1 MNVAFAVADEAL
13 TAAVFAAKDLL
24 FHDDGLDEL
33 SRYVSRT
40 DAMVGDLRA
49 RGLANAET
57 LRGLASH
64 VEKAKQVIEA
74 REFRSARKAAEG
86 IADAVSILRAM
97 GLDAALDIKSRA
109 DQLVADFEAFELR
122 CAASSEAVMEGI
134 ERSTARDDYMIGL
147 IEKILKAVGKDAR
160 KEEIVSLKREMEEM
174 EERKRQAEVLF
185 QTQLVELMS
194 APHSPPNASPG
205 ASARCAIASF
215 TCPLSGE
222 VMEDPVA
229 IMCGHSFE
237 RKAINSRFDGG
248 DKTCPTCDAELSDL
262 GLIPNISL
270 RSSLEEWK
278 QRRLDS
284 KFRNALSALRDPE
297 TLNKALDD
305 MCEFCKVSHYGVSLV
320 EHGIVPK
327 LVALLLRTG
336 DVNTKAALKC
346 LCSLA
351 HGGHDNK
358 VAIAKSNAIRC
369 VVKRFC
375 RGETDAEAV
384 SVLVELSENEEI
396 LEQIGNTKNCIPSLV
411 SLLKN
416 PNPDVSHNARRV
428 LERLS
433 SNTQFV
439 IKMAEAGLFQPFLDR
454 FHDAPSETSA
464 ASMAIALAEMQL
476 TDSGAKH
483 FEDERFIAHLVRTLR
498 ISACLHCLKRLS
510 CSHPGIA
517 RAVMADANAVPT
529 LLALFSKQ
537 DAVDTL
543 VALVE
548 ASQPSDP
555 WFAVLQSEENIHA
568 FLRCD
573 TATPVLL
580 AIARK
585 SEHARQLMWS
595 DQIAMVRLVSSLKA
609 RREALQLIGCIAE
622 GNPVPLPQ
630 SPDKERVIEALVLTF
645 TNSKDAE
652 ERSAAAGIIGGLG
665 TDDTE
670 IDEVLHGSEPFMKAI
685 AEVVRAVTSGS
696 SLLENALK
704 VLVRYTETSMPELHM
719 QLHRHQLHQPL
730 VRVLSEGTA
739 LAKQRTALVLARLS
753 QSTQLAVSE
762 STMIPRMKGRLRL
775 VPPTRIFPSFL
786 WCYSGGGGGAQ
797 CAVHGT
803 ACRTPRNAFCLVK
816 ADAVRPLVRALTE
829 TESGAVEAALCAL
842 ETLMDGADAQR
853 ARAAAEEIADCGGA
867 RAVVEVMEKGTEAA
881 KDKAMD
887 LFQKLY
893 EHSENKEV
901 RSPRARNVI
910 ISLLR
915 ERSLK
920 KKAVL
925 LLGQMEISNNIK
937 DTANDSIRGLA
948 QLWLPMH
955 LQHNGLEMLDEIL
968 SQDKIEDDQD
978 NNGDTGYFCGSP
990 PVRLNNPIVND
1001 VQFDMLTRTRT
1012 SPLRISTGG
1021 KQNASSCRA
1030 SPKAKIEGFIP
1041 GRPDSP
1047 GVVPAIA

>member
-1 MNVAFAVADEAL
+1 MDVAVAVAEEAI
-13 TAAVFAAKDLL
+13 TAATFAAKDLL
-24 FHDDGLDEL
+24 FHEDGLDEL

-40 DAMVGDLRA
+40 DAMVGQLRA

-57 LRGLASH
+57 LRGLASR
-64 VEKAKQVIEA
+64 VEKAKQVVEA
-74 REFRSARKAAEG
+74 REFRSALKAAEG
-86 IADAVSILRAM
+86 IAEAVSILRAT

-109 DQLVADFEAFELR
+109 DRLVADFEAFELR
-122 CAASSEAVMEGI
+122 CAASSEAVVEGI
-134 ERSTARDDYMIGL
+134 VRLTARDDYMIGL
-147 IEKILKAVGKDAR
+147 IEKISKAVGADAR
-160 KEEIVSLKREMEEM
+160 KEEIVSLKREMEEL

-194 APHSPPNASPG
+194 APHSPANASPG

-215 TCPLSGE
+215 TCPLSAE

-237 RKAINSRFDGG
+237 RKAIKNHFDSGN
-248 DKTCPTCDAELSDL
+248 KTCPTCDAELPNL
-262 GLIPNISL
+262 ELIPNISL

-284 KFRNALSALRDPE
+284 KFRNALSVLVSGDPE
-297 TLNKALDD
+297 MINKALDD
-305 MCEFCKVSHYGVSLV
+305 MCEFCEVSHYGASLV
-320 EHGIVPK
+320 EHGLVPK
-327 LVALLLRTG
+327 LVALLLRMG
-336 DVNTKAALKC
+336 DVNAKAALKC

-351 HGGHDNK
+351 HGCHDNSK
-358 VAIAKSNAIRC
+358 VVIAKSGAIRC
-369 VVKRFC
+369 MVKRFC

-384 SVLVELSENEEI
+384 LILVKLSENEEI

-439 IKMAEAGLFQPFLDR
+439 IKMAEAGHFQPFLDR

-529 LLALFSKQ
+529 LLVLVSKQ

-543 VALVE
+543 VALVK

-555 WFAVLQSEENIHA
+555 GFGVLQSEENIHT
-568 FLRCD
+568 FLWCD

-622 GNPVPLPQ
+622 GNPVPLPP
-630 SPDKERVIEALVLTF
+630 SPDKESIIETLALTF

-665 TDDTE
+665 TDDAV
-670 IDEVLHGSEPFMKAI
+670 IDEVLRGSEPFMKAI
-685 AEVVRAVTSGS
+685 AEVIRPATSGS

-704 VLVRYTETSMPELHM
+704 VLVRYTETSMPELQM
-719 QLHRHQLHQPL
+719 QLHKHQLHQPL

-762 STMIPRMKGRLRL
+762 STMVPRMKGRLHL
-775 VPPTRIFPSFL
+775 VLPTRIFPSVL
-786 WCYSGGGGGAQ
+786 WCYSGGGAQ

-803 ACRTPRNAFCLVK
+803 ACTPRHAFCLVK
-816 ADAVRPLVRALTE
+816 ADAVRPLVRALTETE

-867 RAVVEVMEKGTEAA
+867 RAVVEVMEKGTAAA

-925 LLGQMEISNNIK
+925 LLRQMEVISQQ
-937 DTANDSIRGLA
+937 S
-948 QLWLPMH
+948 
-955 LQHNGLEMLDEIL
+955 
-968 SQDKIEDDQD
+968 S
-978 NNGDTGYFCGSP
+978 YF
-990 PVRLNNPIVND
+990 
-1001 VQFDMLTRTRT
+1001 
-1012 SPLRISTGG
+1012 
-1021 KQNASSCRA
+1021 
-1030 SPKAKIEGFIP
+1030 
-1041 GRPDSP
+1041 
-1047 GVVPAIA
+1047 

>member
-1 MNVAFAVADEAL
+1 MDVAFAVAEEAL
-13 TAAVFAAKDLL
+13 KAAAFAAKDLL
-24 FHDDGLDEL
+24 FHDGLDEL

-40 DAMVGDLRA
+40 DAMVRDLRA

-57 LRGLASH
+57 LRGLESR
-64 VEKAKQVIEA
+64 VEEAKQVIEA
-74 REFRSARKAAEG
+74 REFLSARKAAEG
-86 IADAVSILRAM
+86 IADAVSILRAT
-97 GLDAALDIKSRA
+97 GIVAALDIKSRA
-109 DQLVADFEAFELR
+109 DRLIADFEAFELR
-122 CAASSEAVMEGI
+122 CAASSEAVVEGI
-134 ERSTARDDYMIGL
+134 KRSTTRDDYMIGL
-147 IEKILKAVGKDAR
+147 IEKISKAVGADAR

-194 APHSPPNASPG
+194 APHSPQNASPG

-237 RKAINSRFDGG
+237 RKAIKDHFDGG
-248 DKTCPTCDAELSDL
+248 NKTCPMCDAELPNL
-262 GLIPNISL
+262 GLTPNISL

-284 KFRNALSALRDPE
+284 KFRNALSTLVSGDPE

-305 MCEFCKVSHYGVSLV
+305 MCEFCEVSHYGASLV
-320 EHGIVPK
+320 EHGLVPK

-351 HGGHDNK
+351 HGGHDNT

-375 RGETDAEAV
+375 RGETDTEAV

-416 PNPDVSHNARRV
+416 PNPDVSQNARRV

-529 LLALFSKQ
+529 LLALVSKQ

-548 ASQPSDP
+548 ASQPSEP
-555 WFAVLQSEENIHA
+555 GFGVLQSEENIHA

-609 RREALQLIGCIAE
+609 RREALQLLGCIAE
-622 GNPVPLPQ
+622 GNPVPLPP
-630 SPDKERVIEALVLTF
+630 SPDKERVIETLALTF
-645 TNSKDAE
+645 TNSEDTE

-665 TDDTE
+665 TDDAE
-670 IDEVLHGSEPFMKAI
+670 IDEVLRGSEPFVKAI
-685 AEVVRAVTSGS
+685 AEVIRAATSGS

-704 VLVRYTETSMPELHM
+704 VLVRYTETLMPELQM
-719 QLHRHQLHQPL
+719 QLHKHQLHQPL
-730 VRVLSEGTA
+730 VRVLSKGTA

-762 STMIPRMKGRLRL
+762 STTVPRMKGRLHL
-775 VPPTRIFPSFL
+775 VLPTRVL
-786 WCYSGGGGGAQ
+786 RCCSGGSAQ
-797 CAVHGT
+797 CAVHGN
-803 ACRTPRNAFCLVK
+803 ACTPRHAFCLVK

-829 TESGAVEAALCAL
+829 TESGVVEAALCAL
-842 ETLMDGADAQR
+842 ETLMDGADTQR

-867 RAVVEVMEKGTEAA
+867 RAVMEVMEKGTAAA

-925 LLGQMEISNNIK
+925 LLGQMEVISQQ
-937 DTANDSIRGLA
+937 S
-948 QLWLPMH
+948 
-955 LQHNGLEMLDEIL
+955 
-968 SQDKIEDDQD
+968 S
-978 NNGDTGYFCGSP
+978 YF
-990 PVRLNNPIVND
+990 
-1001 VQFDMLTRTRT
+1001 
-1012 SPLRISTGG
+1012 
-1021 KQNASSCRA
+1021 
-1030 SPKAKIEGFIP
+1030 
-1041 GRPDSP
+1041 
-1047 GVVPAIA
+1047 